1 MKKRNMTSL
10 HRTAG
15 IIAGLALSAVI
26 LFTSFV
32 RVLYNRDYYLTQD
45 VRYGIINQTQLKNT
59 DEYAKIYR
67 GMINALKGQQLNV
80 YPVQFVGDET
90 EYCSLYSD
98 TGKIV
103 TAKESQYC
111 EYTFSVPEKF
121 VHTVESIRDYTNSG
135 SWFEIAVALP
145 NTADYN
151 ARVRYAVEN
160 ISVTAVLENGEK
172 SASGNVTYT
181 EAGGVSAEDFSGGEI
196 QQGKG
201 GAIKIYIDY
210 ELFKK
215 PEIIKEIKVSFDI
228 SSKDGITVGTAFKIF
243 GGKTAEDC
251 ARTVGGDWA
260 DAFTKEET
268 EKLNSAG
275 KAIKTVGICI
285 TVFAVLALAFC
296 IYVIVKEKRKCLYGI
311 GVYICVVAVLVLIAV
326 NVVTRVLPTE
336 VFTGYL
342 TSDTNGGLFLPHI
355 ITDNFA
361 RDYYDGVRRFF
372 DFLTLIPLFTGY
384 AIISLSKKK
393 KDEPDGEYLY
403 Q

>member
-1 MKKRNMTSL
+1 M
-10 HRTAG
+10 
-15 IIAGLALSAVI
+15 
-26 LFTSFV
+26 
-32 RVLYNRDYYLTQD
+32 
-45 VRYGIINQTQLKNT
+45 
-59 DEYAKIYR
+59 
-67 GMINALKGQQLNV
+67 
-80 YPVQFVGDET
+80 
-90 EYCSLYSD
+90 
-98 TGKIV
+98 
-103 TAKESQYC
+103 
-111 EYTFSVPEKF
+111 
-121 VHTVESIRDYTNSG
+121 
-135 SWFEIAVALP
+135 
-145 NTADYN
+145 
-151 ARVRYAVEN
+151 
-160 ISVTAVLENGEK
+160 LENGEK